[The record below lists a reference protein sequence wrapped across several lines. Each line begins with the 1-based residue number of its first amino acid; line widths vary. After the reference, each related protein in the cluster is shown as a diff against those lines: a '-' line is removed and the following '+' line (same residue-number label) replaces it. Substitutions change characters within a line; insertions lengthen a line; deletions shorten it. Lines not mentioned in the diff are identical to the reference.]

1 MRKDLVIT
9 RKYVVLT
16 RKDLVI
22 TRKYVVLTRKDLVI
36 TIKYGILT
44 RKAEADLGFF
54 RSRGHNG
61 ATIYREGPS
70 LPFKSLET
78 LTIPA

>member
-1 MRKDLVIT
+1 MFANCFAIPFHNAKKLHTAPLNGYT
-9 RKYVVLT
+9 RLFIYQYLLPGLSIVKS
-16 RKDLVI
+16 
-22 TRKYVVLTRKDLVI
+22 
-36 TIKYGILT
+36 
-44 RKAEADLGFF
+44 EADLGFF

-78 LTIPA
+78 LTITA

>member
-1 MRKDLVIT
+1 MTRGPSRRRSVDSVAFLFILICFSTLLRMKSKNEKHEYVI
-9 RKYVVLT
+9 YS
-16 RKDLVI
+16 
-22 TRKYVVLTRKDLVI
+22 
-36 TIKYGILT
+36 
-44 RKAEADLGFF
+44 EADLGFF

-78 LTIPA
+78 LTITA

>member
-1 MRKDLVIT
+1 MNKKTLSWQHIKLLSSDVHFSN
-9 RKYVVLT
+9 VLLQS
-16 RKDLVI
+16 KMKLANYSLDS
-22 TRKYVVLTRKDLVI
+22 YNNC
-36 TIKYGILT
+36 YEP
-44 RKAEADLGFF
+44 EADLGFF

-78 LTIPA
+78 LTITA